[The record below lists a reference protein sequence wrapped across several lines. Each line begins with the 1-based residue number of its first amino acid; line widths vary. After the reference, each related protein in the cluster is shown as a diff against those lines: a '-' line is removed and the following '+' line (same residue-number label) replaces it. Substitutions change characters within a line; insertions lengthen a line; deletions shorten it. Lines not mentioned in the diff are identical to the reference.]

1 MGVTNVIIVAGL
13 SHFFSVVIKPDVV
26 YILKESCHLDS
37 LGSLHFQ
44 QAGFN
49 FQPCNNDFIHPSVVF
64 PSPLFSFLGGKF
76 AYPSQQSVSVDPP
89 IPTYFSVRDGPL
101 YVVDCVSVVVLWLHI
116 C

>member
-1 MGVTNVIIVAGL
+1 M
-13 SHFFSVVIKPDVV
+13 VIKPDVV

-44 QAGFN
+44 QVGFN

-101 YVVDCVSVVVLWLHI
+101 YASYS
-116 C
+116 